1 MKHYRYLI
9 FGGIIM
15 IFLMFTQ
22 QLYAQQHM
30 HEEYPVGEE
39 SPIGE
44 VDFRAN
50 CTEEVR
56 DDVNRAVGM
65 LHHMMYVTSRQY
77 FEIITETD
85 PKCAIAYWG
94 IATTLF
100 QPLWGTRPNQDDLQK
115 GWQTINKALDLA
127 ESEREKMLIESTA
140 GFFQEPEMADFQ
152 TRINRWTDGVETVYE
167 PYSDDLDIASFYA
180 LTRLTKAQ
188 FAENPAPLLD
198 EAEGI
203 LRNVFEEESTH
214 PGAIH
219 YTIHAT
225 DIDGRAENA
234 LDIVEA
240 YGEIAPDVPHAL
252 HMPTHI
258 YVRLGDWPNVI
269 DWNIRSAKAALNHP
283 VDGAESHHYLHAI
296 DYLVYAY
303 LQQGKDGKAEKA
315 FNQMLAKDSYQA
327 SFVSAFH
334 SAAIPAR
341 LAIERQEW
349 GQAAS
354 LEPRQPDYLPWDESP
369 WAEGLTWYAKGLGAV
384 HTDNIDSAKEAER
397 KLRELRDR
405 ANDSGAGNMA
415 TYIEIDQRVLKG
427 WIEHAEGNDE
437 QAVEWL
443 QSAAELEET
452 VEKHPVTP
460 GALQPPYEA
469 LGDLLMDL
477 DRPKEAL
484 EAYEASD
491 NIWPGR
497 LNTLM
502 GAALSARLIGEQQRA
517 REHITRLLTNVV
529 KNDNSE
535 PLGEFLG
542 AEDQ

>member
-1 MKHYRYLI
+1 MLC
-9 FGGIIM
+9 
-15 IFLMFTQ
+15 LMLP
-22 QLYAQQHM
+22 QLLNAQQEHM
-30 HEEYPVGEE
+30 HEEYPLGEE
-39 SPIGE
+39 TPIGE
-44 VDFRAN
+44 VNFRAN
-50 CTEEVR
+50 CNEVVQ
-56 DDVNRAVGM
+56 DDVNRSMGM
-65 LHHMMYVTSRQY
+65 LHHMMYVTSRDY
-77 FEIITETD
+77 FEAITESD
-85 PKCAIAYWG
+85 PNCAIAYWG
-94 IATTLF
+94 VATTLF

-127 ESEREKMLIESTA
+127 ESERERMLIKSTA
-140 GFFQEPEMADFQ
+140 GFFREPEMADFQ
-152 TRINRWTDGVETVYE
+152 TRIRRWTDGMETVYE
-167 PYSDDLDIASFYA
+167 SYPDDLDIAAFYA
-180 LTRLTKAQ
+180 LTLLTKAQ
-188 FAENPAPLLD
+188 FAENPASLLD
-198 EAEGI
+198 EAERI
-203 LRNVFEEESTH
+203 LRNVFEEESNH

-258 YVRLGDWPNVI
+258 YVRLGEWPKVI

-303 LQQGKDGKAEKA
+303 LQQGKDGKAEEA
-315 FNQMLAKDSYQA
+315 FNQMLAKDRYQA

-349 GQAAS
+349 EQAAS
-354 LEPRQPDYLPWDESP
+354 LEPRQPDYLPWNESP

-384 HTDNIDSAKEAER
+384 HTDDIGSAKEAER
-397 KLRELRDR
+397 KLRELRGG
-405 ANDSGAGNMA
+405 ANDNGAGNMA
-415 TYIEIDQRVLKG
+415 TYIEIDRRVLKG
-427 WIEHAEGNDE
+427 WIKHAEGNEDR
-437 QAVEWL
+437 AVEL
-443 QSAAELEET
+443 MKSAAGLEET

-491 NIWPGR
+491 SIWPGR
-497 LNTLM
+497 LNTLL
-502 GAALSARLIGEQQRA
+502 GAALSARLIGEEQRA
-517 REHITRLLTNVV
+517 REHIAQLLTNTLIS
-529 KNDNSE
+529 DDSE
-535 PLGEFLG
+535 PLGEVLDT
-542 AEDQ
+542 EDQ